1 MLNSEPYTGG
11 WIAKVQISDESEL
24 DKLMDAAAYDAYCCG
39 TAKPMFTPHTKADV
53 EVMLKTI
60 GIEKVA
66 DLFKVVPEKNRFPD
80 LNLPQP
86 LSEMEAVTE
95 LDSIASANAT
105 TRDFISFL
113 GAGAYQH
120 YIPAAVDNLLQRGEF
135 YTAYTPYQPEIS
147 QGTLQAIF
155 EFQSL
160 ISLLTGMDVSN
171 ASHYDGAT
179 AAAEAVILANNHFR
193 GKRCSALPRHQ
204 SPVSRSHPR
213 LHASQR

>member
-1 MLNSEPYTGG
+1 
-11 WIAKVQISDESEL
+11 
-24 DKLMDAAAYDAYCCG
+24 
-39 TAKPMFTPHTKADV
+39 
-53 EVMLKTI
+53 MLKTI
-60 GIEKVA
+60 GVGKVE
-66 DLFKVVPEKNRFPD
+66 DLFKVVPEQHRFPD

-86 LSEMEAVTE
+86 LSEMEAAAE

-105 TRDFISFL
+105 TRDFICFL

-160 ISLLTGMDVSN
+160 ISLLTGM
-171 ASHYDGAT
+171 
-179 AAAEAVILANNHFR
+179 
-193 GKRCSALPRHQ
+193 
-204 SPVSRSHPR
+204 
-213 LHASQR
+213 

>member
-1 MLNSEPYTGG
+1 LENRGPLQRGSR
-11 WIAKVQISDESEL
+11 
-24 DKLMDAAAYDAYCCG
+24 
-39 TAKPMFTPHTKADV
+39 
-53 EVMLKTI
+53 
-60 GIEKVA
+60 
-66 DLFKVVPEKNRFPD
+66 KNRFPD

-86 LSEMEAVTE
+86 LSEMEAAVE

-105 TRDFISFL
+105 TRDFICFL

-135 YTAYTPYQPEIS
+135 YTSYTPYQPEIS

-179 AAAEAVILANNHFR
+179 APQ
-193 GKRCSALPRHQ
+193 KQ
-204 SPVSRSHPR
+204 
-213 LHASQR
+213 